1 MDFRSDNT
9 AAVHPNLIS
18 RLAVIN
24 SENSGSYGS
33 DEESKKLKNK
43 LSDLF
48 GCDLLFAL
56 VSTGTAANCVALRTL
71 CPSYGT
77 VLTSQESHLNNDEG
91 QAPELFL
98 AGGKLRTFSTS
109 DKKFDLVAA
118 QHWVDKAT
126 KMTPHAAKPSCVSI
140 TYATEWGD
148 LYSVQE
154 LRDLKSFCDHNKL
167 FLHVDGA
174 RFANGLVA
182 NQLSAKEFVS
192 ILKPDALSFGL
203 TKNGALQ
210 AEMIVLFNLDFKDHF
225 YFIHKQ
231 AAQLMSKTRFIS
243 AQILALLEKDLW
255 LDLAIHANEKASQL
269 KESLKDH
276 HSFKIVN
283 SAKTNQLFVQMN
295 EKTKH
300 VLEKQGCLFYH
311 WQDDIYRF
319 VTSWMTSDDEI
330 KAFEKMTRA
339 LASS

>member
-18 RLAVIN
+18 RMAGIN
-24 SENSGSYGS
+24 TANSASYGS

-48 GCDLLFAL
+48 GSDLLFAL

-77 VLTSQESHLNNDEG
+77 VLTSDESHLNNDEG

-98 AGGKLRTFSTS
+98 SGGKLRTFSTS

-118 QHWVDKAT
+118 QHWIDKAT
-126 KMTPHAAKPSCVSI
+126 KMKPHAAKPSCVSI

-154 LRDLKSFCDHNKL
+154 LRDLRSFCDHNKL

-182 NQLSAKEFVS
+182 NQFSAKEFVA

-210 AEMIVLFNLDFKDHF
+210 AEMIILFNQDFKDHF
-225 YFIHKQ
+225 FYIHKQ

-243 AQILALLEKDLW
+243 AQILELLEKDLW
-255 LDLAIHANEKASQL
+255 LNLAQYANDKAKQL
-269 KESLKDH
+269 KDIFKSH
-276 HSFKIVN
+276 HSFKIKN
-283 SAKTNQLFVQMN
+283 SGKTNQLFVQMD
-295 EKTKH
+295 EETKQT
-300 VLEKQGCLFYH
+300 LEKQGCLFYH
-311 WQDDIYRF
+311 WQEDTYRF
-319 VTSWMTSDDEI
+319 VTSWMTSDTEI
-330 KAFEKMTRA
+330 KSFEKIINA
-339 LASS
+339 LPVS